1 MINLP
6 FHISEI
12 FFAIP
17 LIIGGLRGYN
27 RGLILQFISLMSLM
41 LVFYGLTFIIYA
53 FSESFYDWF
62 GWDIINTELVLTILL
77 TTIAILGIHIFAR
90 MLFDNMTNKAAITL
104 YARLSGFIFGI
115 LRYAFI
121 LSIFYAIFNQYSPI
135 KNKDSWF
142 YESRN
147 SSYILEY
154 NTIIAPFIFN
164 YLHFD
169 ENRDLEYVKHNTLNF
184 GGQKVAIEPTINFL
198 CDSTKSVVWKFIPLN
213 DSVPNADSS
222 IIQVKL
228 SNYDVENLNNFAFQF
243 LLLKKDSV
251 IFLHKYYE
259 NDRSVPKDK
268 GFHKLSNAHIK
279 LEINKEPK

>member
-1 MINLP
+1 
-6 FHISEI
+6 
-12 FFAIP
+12 
-17 LIIGGLRGYN
+17 
-27 RGLILQFISLMSLM
+27 MSLM

-62 GWDIINTELVLTILL
+62 GWDIVNTELVLTILL
-77 TTIAILGIHIFAR
+77 TIIAILVIHIFAR
-90 MLFDNMTNKAAITL
+90 MLFDNMTNKATITL

-147 SSYILEY
+147 SSYILKY

-184 GGQKVAIEPTINFL
+184 GGQKVAIQPTINFL

-222 IIQVKL
+222 IIQAKL
-228 SNYDVENLNNFAFQF
+228 SHYDDENLNNFAFQF
-243 LLLKKDSV
+243 LLLKKNSV
-251 IFLHKYYE
+251 ILLHKYYE
-259 NDRSVPKDK
+259 NDRSTPKNK
-268 GFHKLSNAHIK
+268 GVLKLGNAHIN
-279 LEINKEPK
+279 LKEEK